1 MEKYLNNFNI
11 AIAAIINNR
20 VRAMLTALGILFGVS
35 AVITMLA
42 IGKGAKEEIIE
53 QLKFIGSNNIIVTS
67 IIPKIEED
75 ENGESKKPKFSKGL
89 SIKDLE
95 AINKIVSII
104 GKSAVETEL
113 EAKVIQDGRT
123 SSVKLI
129 GISEQSFDLS
139 NLAVE
144 NGSYFVDY
152 QSENALPVCII
163 GKSIEKKLFLNK
175 EALGEYIKV
184 NDQWLKV
191 IGILEERTVSSKAQ
205 DNLGIRNFN
214 MDIYIPINTLLVRFV
229 NRSITKPAERRG
241 NDKNDKVESYH
252 QVDKM
257 TLQVKDELLLSETAN
272 VVARMLKR
280 RHNDVLDFEVT
291 IPVHLLEQ
299 QQKTKDI
306 FNIVLSTIAG
316 ISLLVGGIEI
326 MNIMLASVMERTR
339 EIGIRLSIGATK
351 EDIVIQFM
359 FEAVLISLGGGF
371 MGVVLGIVGSYFV
384 ESVADIKTIISGYS
398 ILLSFGVSVTIGL
411 VFGISPAKKAAK
423 LNPIESLRYE

>member
-11 AIAAIINNR
+11 AVTAIINNKI
-20 VRAMLTALGILFGVS
+20 RAMLTALGILFGVS

-42 IGKGAKEEIIE
+42 IGRGAKEEIIE

-75 ENGESKKPKFSKGL
+75 ENGDNKKPKFSKGL
-89 SIKDLE
+89 SINDLH
-95 AINKIVSII
+95 AINNIVSTI

-123 SSVKLI
+123 TSVKLI
-129 GISEQSFDLS
+129 GISEQSFEMS
-139 NLAVE
+139 NLSVE
-144 NGSYFVDY
+144 RGSYFVDH

-229 NRSITKPAERRG
+229 NRAITKPAERRG
-241 NDKNDKVESYH
+241 NDKTDKVENYH

-257 TLQVKDELLLSETAN
+257 ILQVKDELLLSETAN

-280 RHNDVLDFEVT
+280 RHNNVLDFEVT

-316 ISLLVGGIEI
+316 ISLLVGGIGI